1 MPVMEQ
7 VIGFCETADG
17 VRIAY
22 ATVGKGPAVV
32 YVTGW
37 PVHLELEWSKPFARD
52 FLSRLATDVTLV
64 RYDMRGSGLS
74 DRSVDNLSVDA
85 LVLDLEAV
93 IDSLGLTRFTL
104 LSLGDL
110 AGPIAITY
118 AAAHR
123 ERVTH
128 LILHSAYARGS
139 DLATRERQEAT
150 VNYVE
155 MFGFPTFDF
164 VDAPGLSIETQRDV
178 REINEA
184 ACSFA
189 VQASLLRTMFASDVA
204 HLLNDLSM
212 PVLLLHARN
221 DPWIPL
227 EAGRELAIRLPHARF
242 VPFEGASISPW
253 VHEHV
258 LLPEIRRFIGSSLN
272 EVEPVEPASRF
283 RANDAMLTARE
294 LEVLRQV
301 AMGRS
306 SQEIAEALVLSR
318 RTVERHLSNVYAK
331 IGVTTRAQATA
342 YAFTRGL
349 VRQQA
354 T

>member
-1 MPVMEQ
+1 MEQ
-7 VIGFCETADG
+7 VIGFCETADR

-22 ATVGKGPAVV
+22 ATIGRGPAVV

-52 FLSRLATDVTLV
+52 FLTRLAKDVTLV

-74 DRSVDNLSVDA
+74 DRNVGGLSIDS
-85 LVLDLEAV
+85 LVRDLEAV
-93 IDSLGLTRFTL
+93 TDALGLANFAL

-110 AGPIAITY
+110 GSPIAITY
-118 AAAHR
+118 AAGHR
-123 ERVTH
+123 DRVTH
-128 LILHSAYARGS
+128 LILYSAYARGS

-150 VNYVE
+150 VKYTE
-155 MFGFPTFDF
+155 MFGFPSFNF

-184 ACSFA
+184 ACTYT
-189 VQASLLRTMFASDVA
+189 VQASLLRAMFDCDVTN
-204 HLLNDLSM
+204 LLNDLSL
-212 PVLLLHARN
+212 PILLLHARN

-242 VPFEGASISPW
+242 VPFEGTSMSPW
-253 VHEHV
+253 VHEHILV
-258 LLPEIRRFIGSSLN
+258 SEIRRFLGSSPHPDPD
-272 EVEPVEPASRF
+272 VPPSRLK
-283 RANDAMLTARE
+283 ADDVVLTPRE

-306 SQEIAEALVLSR
+306 SHEIAEALVLSR

-331 IGVTTRAQATA
+331 IGVTTRTQATA

-349 VRQQA
+349 VHEQ
-354 T
+354 TT

>member
-1 MPVMEQ
+1 MEQ
-7 VIGFCETADG
+7 VIGFCETSDG

-22 ATVGKGPAVV
+22 ATIGSGPAVV

-37 PVHLELEWSKPFARD
+37 PVHLELEWSKPFARE
-52 FLSRLATDVTLV
+52 FLTQLAKDVTLV

-74 DRSVDNLSVDA
+74 DRNVEDLSFDA
-85 LVLDLEAV
+85 LIRDLEAV
-93 IDSLGLTRFTL
+93 IDSLGLTSVAL

-110 AGPIAITY
+110 AGPLAIAY

-123 ERVTH
+123 ERVTR

-139 DLATRERQEAT
+139 DLSTYERREAT

-155 MFGFPTFDF
+155 VFGFPTFEF
-164 VDAPGLSIETQRDV
+164 VDAPGMSIETQRDV

-184 ACSFA
+184 ACSHL
-189 VQASLLRTMFASDVA
+189 VQASLLRTMFASDVT
-204 HLLNDLSM
+204 HLLNELRM
-212 PVLLLHARN
+212 PILLLHARN

-227 EAGRELAIRLPHARF
+227 DAGRELAIRLPHARF
-242 VPFEGASISPW
+242 VPFEGTSISPW

-258 LLPEIRRFIGSSLN
+258 LLPEIRRFLGPLLQESGTEGNLLHL
-272 EVEPVEPASRF
+272 
-283 RANDAMLTARE
+283 DADEAVLTPRE
-294 LEVLRQV
+294 LEVLRLV
-301 AMGRS
+301 ALGLS
-306 SQEIAEALVLSR
+306 SHEIAEALVLSR

-349 VRQQA
+349 VGQQA

>member
-1 MPVMEQ
+1 MEQ
-7 VIGFCETADG
+7 VIGFCQTEDG

-22 ATVGKGPAVV
+22 ATVGRGPTVV

-37 PVHLELEWSKPFARD
+37 PVHLELEWSKPFARN
-52 FLSRLATDVTLV
+52 FLTRLAADVMLV

-74 DRSVDNLSVDA
+74 DRNVDGFSIDA
-85 LVLDLEAV
+85 LMRDLNAV
-93 IDSLGLTRFTL
+93 IENLGLTHFAL
-104 LSLGDL
+104 LGLGDL
-110 AGPIAITY
+110 AGPLAITY
-118 AAAHR
+118 AATHQD
-123 ERVTH
+123 RVTH

-150 VNYVE
+150 INYVE

-164 VDAPGLSIETQRDV
+164 VDAPGLNIEMQRDV

-184 ACSFA
+184 ACSHA
-189 VQASLLRTMFASDVA
+189 VQASLLRTMFASDVT
-204 HLLNDLSM
+204 HLLNKLSM
-212 PVLLLHARN
+212 PILLLHARN

-242 VPFEGASISPW
+242 VPFEGTSISPW

-258 LLPEIRRFIGSSLN
+258 LLPEIRRFLLGAALEVAVPGS
-272 EVEPVEPASRF
+272 ASARV
-283 RANDAMLTARE
+283 DADHVPLTPRE
-294 LEVLRQV
+294 LEVLYQV
-301 AMGRS
+301 AIGRS
-306 SQEIAEALVLSR
+306 SHEIAEALALSR

-342 YAFTRGL
+342 YAYTHGL
-349 VRQQA
+349 VGQQA